1 MLDTT
6 LVNVRANLSLG
17 YLSPKAQTLTVLL
30 RASSPNP
37 SSLTAFC
44 DGYLH
49 KVD

>member
-30 RASSPNP
+30 CCPTQSFLSQPFFP
-37 SSLTAFC
+37 DCPL
-44 DGYLH
+44 
-49 KVD
+49 